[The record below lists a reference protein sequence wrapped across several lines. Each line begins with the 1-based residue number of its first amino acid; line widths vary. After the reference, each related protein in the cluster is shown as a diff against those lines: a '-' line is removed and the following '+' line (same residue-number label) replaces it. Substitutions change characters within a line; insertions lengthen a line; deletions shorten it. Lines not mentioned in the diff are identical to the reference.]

1 MFDTQT
7 TADVIT
13 LLYPN
18 SNLIIRIHHHSE
30 TKELWFVASD
40 VCKILQL
47 SNASHFVSKL
57 DKSHVIK
64 YKVLTS
70 SGAQSVLWVDVQGAQ
85 SLANVVHTKITKDF
99 LTWLDNLS
107 LPKCY
112 QSTKHIFVDPVII
125 ERKTLKDILSV
136 ANLLKEQG
144 LF

>member
-70 SGAQSVLWVDVQGAQ
+70 SGTQSVLWVDVQGAQ
-85 SLANVVHTKITKDF
+85 SLANVVHTKTTKDF
-99 LTWLDNLS
+99 LHGLITYPYLSAINLLITSLLILS
-107 LPKCY
+107 LSNAKP
-112 QSTKHIFVDPVII
+112 
-125 ERKTLKDILSV
+125 
-136 ANLLKEQG
+136 
-144 LF
+144 